1 MIDTRCGLRCQT
13 CEYKDPFHCKGCIET
28 NGHPFHGECPV
39 AICCQEK
46 GYLHCGECPDI
57 PCEQLKQYSCDKEH
71 GDTPCGA
78 RIEQCR
84 RWARGEA

>member
-1 MIDTRCGLRCQT
+1 MVDTRCGLRCQT
-13 CEYKDPFHCKGCIET
+13 CEYKEPFHCKGCIET

-57 PCEQLKQYSCDKEH
+57 PFYCHSRKDGKKVSYILSSTIPLQRKQ
-71 GDTPCGA
+71 
-78 RIEQCR
+78 R
-84 RWARGEA
+84 